1 VTITSNAA
9 SGGTATIALTG
20 TGVAVTTYEVQ
31 LSWTAPA
38 SSADPVVSY
47 NVYRSTGGGS
57 YQKVNAAVNTP
68 TTYTDTTVQSGAT
81 YNYQVTSVDA
91 SGVESAPSN
100 VYTAAI
106 P

>member
-1 VTITSNAA
+1 MTITSNAT
-9 SGGTATIALTG
+9 SGATQTIALTG
-20 TGVAVTTYEVQ
+20 TGVAPLTYSVQ

-47 NVYRSTGGGS
+47 NVYRATGTGA
-57 YQKVNAAVNTP
+57 YQKLNTAVNTP
-68 TTYTDTTVQSGAT
+68 TTYTDATVTSGTT
-81 YNYQVTSVDA
+81 YNYEVTSVDA
-91 SGVESAPSN
+91 SGVESTPSN